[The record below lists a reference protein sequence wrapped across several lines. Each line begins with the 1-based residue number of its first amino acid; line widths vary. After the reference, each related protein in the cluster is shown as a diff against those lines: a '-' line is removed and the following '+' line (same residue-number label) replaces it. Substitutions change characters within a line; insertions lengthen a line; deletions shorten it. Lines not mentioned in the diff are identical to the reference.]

1 MNEPALSW
9 YVVGTDSVE
18 EIDKEYYAGAYSPSN
33 TEFTM
38 TLQIW
43 NNKWGTED
51 VADIDSPK
59 LVIMF
64 DTIEDATLLNYCKVR
79 IDGGS
84 YEPLTIQNTTQGYI
98 NLNRILSG
106 ASNLGNASASNNFA
120 TIAIKFGPITH
131 GMTNGLKNMLL
142 EIQYN

>member
-38 TLQIW
+38 TLQVW

-98 NLNRILSG
+98 KDRKSVV
-106 ASNLGNASASNNFA
+106 
-120 TIAIKFGPITH
+120 
-131 GMTNGLKNMLL
+131 
-142 EIQYN
+142 